1 MLAIEVMDKERIMIE
16 RVVEQFEGF
25 QVVEDPQREGQAD
38 GRDDREERKEIQEM
52 IQEMPEKKEEDGEI
66 YWCKC
71 VYWNIGII
79 KIRINNFIMQQY
91 CIIGTVWWVE
101 SPYSVIA

>member
-1 MLAIEVMDKERIMIE
+1 MFEGPYCGLPYNSITSLIVMLAIEVMDKERIMIE

-66 YWCKC
+66 Y
-71 VYWNIGII
+71 
-79 KIRINNFIMQQY
+79 
-91 CIIGTVWWVE
+91 
-101 SPYSVIA
+101 